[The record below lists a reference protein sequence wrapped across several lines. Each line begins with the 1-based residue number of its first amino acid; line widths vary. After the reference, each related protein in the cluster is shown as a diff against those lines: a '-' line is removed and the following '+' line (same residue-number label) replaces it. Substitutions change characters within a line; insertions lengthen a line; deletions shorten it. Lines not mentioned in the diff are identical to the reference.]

1 MIIKVYKLE
10 EIELGDGRKL
20 KVGID
25 TIKPQL
31 PTYGKE
37 GDACM
42 DIYPIYCVYDTERDR
57 WVYHTGLVF
66 AIGDTSIVKSVE
78 EEADKNRYKFTISD
92 MPNEMELR
100 PRSNLTKSDFY
111 IPNAPG
117 TLDWGYRGE
126 LLMVCK
132 NRTSADLLQAITYLT
147 NGIEKLALRAGC
159 GGEIKQYTSATR
171 RNLSKI
177 SKSINT
183 PPYKCDGV
191 DRCCQLLI
199 SGSERIEWQE
209 VKALEELGITE
220 RGKGGFG
227 STRGCSNLE

>member
-1 MIIKVYKLE
+1 MIVKIYKLE
-10 EIELGDGRKL
+10 EIGLGNGSKL

-25 TIKPQL
+25 TIKPKL

-42 DIYPIYCVYDTERDR
+42 DIYPIHCVYDTERDR

-66 AIGDTSIVKSVE
+66 AIGDTDNIKSVE
-78 EEADKNRYKFTISD
+78 EQDKAYKFVQSHI
-92 MPNEMELR
+92 PNEMELR

-111 IPNAPG
+111 VPNSPG

-126 LLMVCK
+126 LLMVYK

-183 PPYKCDGV
+183 PPYKCDGE

-199 SGSERIEWQE
+199 RGSERIEWQE
-209 VKALEELGITE
+209 VQTIEELGTTD
-220 RGKGGFG
+220 RGNGGFG
-227 STRGCSNLE
+227 STGGAVK

>member
-1 MIIKVYKLE
+1 MDVKVF
-10 EIELGDGRKL
+10 KL
-20 KVGID
+20 KEIVLNNGSKLVVGTN
-25 TIKPQL
+25 TIEPKL

-42 DIYPIYCVYDTERDR
+42 DIYPIYSEYDGERDR
-57 WVYHTGLVF
+57 WIYHTGLAF

-78 EEADKNRYKFTISD
+78 EEVDKNRYKFTIND

-111 IPNAPG
+111 VPNAPC

-126 LLMVCK
+126 LLMVYK
-132 NRTSADLLQAITYLT
+132 NRTSIDLVQAIMHLT
-147 NGIEKLALRAGC
+147 NGIEKLALRAGHS
-159 GGEIKQYTSATR
+159 GEIKQYTSAA
-171 RNLSKI
+171 RNRLNKV

-183 PPYKCDGV
+183 PPYKCDGE

-199 SGSERIEWQE
+199 RGSERIKWQE
-209 VKALEELGITE
+209 VETLEELGDSE
-220 RGKGGFG
+220 RGNGGFG
-227 STRGCSNLE
+227 STGGAVK